1 MSEAKLRPC
10 PFCGGEAT
18 LVGYGLPAIRTYYVE
33 CSQCKAPIDDA
44 ESEHEAIKKWN
55 TRPIEDELI
64 EACKWAARSFH
75 HPECKTVKDGCDIG
89 QCNCHV
95 GACQAALQKAQKE

>member
-64 EACKWAARSFH
+64 EACKDARNKAKGLLAFYALSD
-75 HPECKTVKDGCDIG
+75 PANEVLTRIS
-89 QCNCHV
+89 V
-95 GACQAALQKAQKE
+95 GLGAALKKAQKE